1 MTEKNIVIVGAGF
14 GGVFAAKTL
23 SKKLKGHK
31 DYNIILIDKHSYFTY
46 MTELH
51 EVASQRVK
59 PKHVQE
65 DLEHLFYQNKNVK
78 LLTAEV
84 NGIDKNAKT
93 VSTTEGDISYE
104 KLVLAVGGQSNDFGT
119 PGVKEHGFE
128 LWSMEESLAI
138 RSHIEHTIGQGAAEL
153 DPAKREQMLTIA
165 VVGSGF
171 TGAELMGEF
180 IEQRKVLAQTY
191 KLSESE
197 IKLVL
202 LEASPSILNM
212 LKDRKL
218 ADKAFKYMEN
228 NGVDIRLGARVTGV
242 TEDGV
247 VFADGSTLPTKS
259 LIWTAGV
266 KAKSF
271 ISDWGFK
278 YGRGGRIEADDY
290 MHATKD
296 DDTPEKDIYVAGD
309 TLSYVDDK
317 TGPVPQT
324 VEGAESAA
332 RAAAAN
338 ILADLGFGKSR
349 SFAEA
354 VKYHGFAVSIG
365 SHYTVASLMGLNF
378 SGFFASIA
386 KHGINLFFYSQIRSA
401 YSIFHYLMDEF
412 FRTENGRNPFKGS
425 ISRLGNVLWST
436 PLRLFLG
443 VFWIL
448 AALGNIGSLNDLF
461 WQHGFASFVE
471 IITGAGLFL
480 GLLTWP
486 LGLLSIVLTIVAWS
500 TNGFDMTHWFI
511 ILSSL
516 AVMNGSGRGFG
527 LDFYV
532 VPFLQKIFGGLWY
545 GKAKSTYN
553 ELENKL

>member
-1 MTEKNIVIVGAGF
+1 MAEKNIVIVGAGF

-23 SKKLKGHK
+23 SKKLKSHK
-31 DYNIILIDKHSYFTY
+31 EYNIILIDKHSYFTY

-51 EVASQRVK
+51 EVASQRVA

-84 NGIDKNAKT
+84 NGINKNDKIIKT
-93 VSTTEGDISYE
+93 THGDINYE
-104 KLVLAVGGQSNDFGT
+104 KLILAIGGQSNDFGT

-128 LWSMEESLAI
+128 MWSMEESLKI
-138 RSHIEHTIGQGAAEL
+138 RNHVENIIGQGAAEL
-153 DPAKREQMLTIA
+153 DPVKRAQLLTIA

-180 IEQRKVLAQTY
+180 IEQRRVLAQNY
-191 KLSESE
+191 KLDESE

-212 LKDRKL
+212 LKDRHL
-218 ADKAFKYMEN
+218 ADKAFKYMTS
-228 NGVDIRLGARVTGV
+228 NGVDIRLNSRVTGV
-242 TEDGV
+242 NEDGV
-247 VFADGSTLPTKS
+247 IFADESTLPTKS

-290 MHATKD
+290 MRAKLDNDESAT
-296 DDTPEKDIYVAGD
+296 DIYVAGD
-309 TLSYVDDK
+309 TLSYVDEK

-332 RAAAAN
+332 RTASHN
-338 ILADLGFGKSR
+338 LLADLGFGQAKTFSKL
-349 SFAEA
+349 

-378 SGFFASIA
+378 SGFFASLA
-386 KHGINLFFYSQIRSA
+386 KHGINLFFYSQIRSM
-401 YSIFHYLMDEF
+401 YSIFHYMMDEF
-412 FRTENGRNPFKGS
+412 FRTENGRNPFQGT

-443 VFWIL
+443 IFWIL
-448 AALGNIGSLNDLF
+448 AAVGGLGDLNMLF
-461 WQHGFASFVE
+461 WQHGLASFIE
-471 IITGAGLFL
+471 IVTGAGILL
-480 GLLTWP
+480 GLFTWP
-486 LGLLSIVLTIVAWS
+486 LAVVSIILTITAWA

-511 ILSSL
+511 LLSSI
-516 AVMNGSGRGFG
+516 AIMNGSGRGFG

-532 VPFLQKIFGGLWY
+532 VPLLQKLFGGLWY
-545 GKAKSTYN
+545 GKAKSIYDD
-553 ELENKL
+553 LDK

>member
-1 MTEKNIVIVGAGF
+1 MAEKNIVIVGAGF

-23 SKKLKGHK
+23 SKKLKSHK
-31 DYNIILIDKHSYFTY
+31 EYNVILIDKHSYFTY

-51 EVASQRVK
+51 EVASQRVT

-65 DLEHLFYQNKNVK
+65 DLEHLFYQDKNVK

-84 NGIDKNAKT
+84 NGIDKDAKI
-93 VSTTEGDISYE
+93 VKTTHGDIDYE
-104 KLVLAVGGQSNDFGT
+104 KLILAVGGQSNDFGT
-119 PGVKEHGFE
+119 PGVKEYGFE
-128 LWSMEESLAI
+128 LWSMEESLQI
-138 RSHIEHTIGQGAAEL
+138 RNHIENIIGQGAAEL
-153 DPAKREQMLTIA
+153 DPAKREQLLTIA

-180 IEQRKVLAQTY
+180 IEQRRVLAKTY
-191 KLSESE
+191 KLDESE

-212 LKDRKL
+212 LKDRNL
-218 ADKAFKYMEN
+218 ADKAFKYMTD
-228 NGVDIRLGARVTGV
+228 NGVDIRLGAMVTGV
-242 TEDGV
+242 NEDGV
-247 VFADGSTLPTKS
+247 IFKDNTTLPTKS

-290 MHATKD
+290 MRATLEND
-296 DDTPEKDIYVAGD
+296 EPAKDIYVAGD
-309 TLSYVDDK
+309 TLSYVDEK

-332 RAAAAN
+332 RAAANN
-338 ILADLGFGKSR
+338 ILADLGFGKSKT
-349 SFAEA
+349 FAEA
-354 VKYHGFAVSIG
+354 VSYHGFAVSIG
-365 SHYTVASLMGLNF
+365 SQYTVASLMGLNF

-386 KHGINLFFYSQIRSA
+386 KHGINLFFYSQIRSM

-412 FRTENGRNPFKGS
+412 FRTENGRNPFKGA

-436 PLRLFLG
+436 PLRIFLG
-443 VFWIL
+443 LFWIL
-448 AALGNIGSLNDLF
+448 AAVGQLGSLNDLF
-461 WQHGFASFVE
+461 WQHGLLSFIE
-471 IITGAGLFL
+471 IITGAGILI
-480 GLLTWP
+480 GLMTWP
-486 LGLLSIVLTIVAWS
+486 LAAVSVILTVVAWS
-500 TNGFDMTHWFI
+500 TNGFDLTHWFL
-511 ILSSL
+511 ILSSI

-532 VPFLQKIFGGLWY
+532 VPLLQKLFGGLWY
-545 GKAKSTYN
+545 GKAKSVYD
-553 ELENKL
+553 ELDK

>member
-1 MTEKNIVIVGAGF
+1 
-14 GGVFAAKTL
+14 
-23 SKKLKGHK
+23 
-31 DYNIILIDKHSYFTY
+31 
-46 MTELH
+46 
-51 EVASQRVK
+51 
-59 PKHVQE
+59 
-65 DLEHLFYQNKNVK
+65 
-78 LLTAEV
+78 
-84 NGIDKNAKT
+84 
-93 VSTTEGDISYE
+93 
-104 KLVLAVGGQSNDFGT
+104 
-119 PGVKEHGFE
+119 
-128 LWSMEESLAI
+128 
-138 RSHIEHTIGQGAAEL
+138 
-153 DPAKREQMLTIA
+153 MLTIA

-247 VFADGSTLPTKS
+247 VFADDSTLPTKS

-332 RAAAAN
+332 RAAAIN
-338 ILADLGFGKSR
+338 ILADLGFGKSKT
-349 SFAEA
+349 FAEA

-412 FRTENGRNPFKGS
+412 FRTEDGRNPFKGS

-443 VFWIL
+443 IFWIL
-448 AALGNIGSLNDLF
+448 AALGNIGSLNELF
-461 WQHGFASFVE
+461 WQHGFASFLE

-480 GLLTWP
+480 GLFTWP
-486 LGLLSIVLTIVAWS
+486 LGLLSIILTIVAWS

-532 VPFLQKIFGGLWY
+532 VPFLQKTLGGLWY

-553 ELENKL
+553 ELEK

>member
-1 MTEKNIVIVGAGF
+1 MAEKNIVIVGAGF

-23 SKKLKGHK
+23 SKKLKSHK
-31 DYNIILIDKHSYFTY
+31 EYNVILIDKHSYFTY

-51 EVASQRVK
+51 EVASQRVT

-84 NGIDKNAKT
+84 NGIDKDAKI
-93 VSTTEGDISYE
+93 VKTTHGDINYE
-104 KLVLAVGGQSNDFGT
+104 KLILAVGGQSNDFGT
-119 PGVKEHGFE
+119 PGVKEYGFE
-128 LWSMEESLAI
+128 LWSMEESLQI
-138 RSHIEHTIGQGAAEL
+138 RNHIENIIGQGAAEL
-153 DPAKREQMLTIA
+153 DPAKREQLLTIA

-180 IEQRKVLAQTY
+180 IEQRQVLAKAY
-191 KLSESE
+191 KLDESE

-218 ADKAFKYMEN
+218 ADKAFKYMTD
-228 NGVDIRLGARVTGV
+228 NGVDIRLGAMVTGV
-242 TEDGV
+242 NEDGV
-247 VFADGSTLPTKS
+247 IFKDNTTLPTKS

-271 ISDWGFK
+271 ISNWGFK

-290 MHATKD
+290 MRATLEND
-296 DDTPEKDIYVAGD
+296 EPAKDIYVAGD
-309 TLSYVDDK
+309 TLSYVDEK

-332 RAAAAN
+332 RAAANN
-338 ILADLGFGKSR
+338 ILADLGFGKTKT
-349 SFAEA
+349 FAES
-354 VKYHGFAVSIG
+354 VSYHGFAVSIG

-386 KHGINLFFYSQIRSA
+386 KHGINLFFYSQIRSM
-401 YSIFHYLMDEF
+401 YSIFNYLMDEF
-412 FRTENGRNPFKGS
+412 FRTENGRNPFKGA

-436 PLRLFLG
+436 PLRVFLG
-443 VFWIL
+443 LFWIL
-448 AALGNIGSLNDLF
+448 AAVGQLGGLNDLF
-461 WQHGFASFVE
+461 WQHGLMSFFE
-471 IITGAGLFL
+471 IITGAGILI
-480 GLLTWP
+480 GLMTWP
-486 LGLLSIVLTIVAWS
+486 LAAVSIILTIAAWAV
-500 TNGFDMTHWFI
+500 NGFDLTHWFL
-511 ILSSL
+511 ILSSI

-532 VPFLQKIFGGLWY
+532 VPLLQKLFGGLWY
-545 GKAKSTYN
+545 GKAKSVYD
-553 ELENKL
+553 ELDK

>member
-1 MTEKNIVIVGAGF
+1 MNEKNIVIVGAGF

-23 SKKLKGHK
+23 SKKLRSHK
-31 DYNIILIDKHSYFTY
+31 EYNIILVDKHSYFTY

-65 DLEHLFYQNKNVK
+65 DLEHLFYQDKNVK
-78 LLTAEV
+78 LLTTEV
-84 NGIDKNAKT
+84 TNINKDKKT
-93 VSTTEGDISYE
+93 ISTTQGDIPYE

-128 LWSMEESLAI
+128 LWSMEESLKI
-138 RSHIEHTIGQGAAEL
+138 RNHVENIIGQGAAEL
-153 DPAKREQMLTIA
+153 DTDKREQMLTIA

-180 IEQRKVLAQTY
+180 IEQRKVLAQNY
-191 KLSESE
+191 KLDESE

-202 LEASPSILNM
+202 LEASTSILNM

-218 ADKAFKYMEN
+218 ADKAFKYMED
-228 NGVDIRLGARVTGV
+228 NGVDIRLNSRVTGV
-242 TEDGV
+242 DENGV
-247 VFADGSTLPTKS
+247 LFQDGSTLPTKS

-271 ISDWGFK
+271 ISNWGFK

-290 MHATKD
+290 MRATKEGG
-296 DDTPEKDIYVAGD
+296 TPEKDIYVAGD
-309 TLSYVDDK
+309 TLSYVDEK
-317 TGPVPQT
+317 TGPIPQT

-332 RAAAAN
+332 RAASAN
-338 ILADLGFGKSR
+338 ILADFGLGKAKTFS
-349 SFAEA
+349 EA

-378 SGFFASIA
+378 SGFIASIA

-401 YSIFHYLMDEF
+401 YSIFHYMLDEF
-412 FRTENGRNPFKGS
+412 FRTEDGRNPFKGS

-443 VFWIL
+443 IFWIL
-448 AALGNIGSLNDLF
+448 VALGNAGDLNNFF
-461 WQHGFASFVE
+461 WQSGLASFIE
-471 IITGAGLFL
+471 IVTGAGILL
-480 GLLTWP
+480 GLFTWP
-486 LGLLSIVLTIVAWS
+486 LGLLSILLTIVSGATHS
-500 TNGFDMTHWFI
+500 FELTHWFVM
-511 ILSSL
+511 LSSL
-516 AVMNGSGRGFG
+516 AIMNGSGRGFG

-532 VPFLQKIFGGLWY
+532 VPLLQKIFGGLWY

-553 ELENKL
+553 ELEK

>member
-1 MTEKNIVIVGAGF
+1 MAEKNIVIVGAGF

-23 SKKLKGHK
+23 SKKLKSHK
-31 DYNIILIDKHSYFTY
+31 EYNIILIDKHSYFTY

-51 EVASQRVK
+51 EVASERVL

-84 NGIDKNAKT
+84 NGIDKSAKI
-93 VSTTEGDISYE
+93 VKTTHGDISYE
-104 KLVLAVGGQSNDFGT
+104 KLLLAVGGQSNDFGT

-128 LWSMEESLAI
+128 LWSMEESLKI
-138 RSHIEHTIGQGAAEL
+138 RAHIENIIGQGAGEL
-153 DPAKREQMLTIA
+153 DPIKREQLLTVA

-180 IEQRKVLAQTY
+180 IEQRKILARDY
-191 KLSESE
+191 KLDEKE

-212 LKDRKL
+212 LKDRNL
-218 ADKAFKYMEN
+218 ANKAFKYMTD
-228 NGVDIRLGARVTGV
+228 NGVDIRLNSRVTGV

-247 VFADGSTLPTKS
+247 VFSDDTTLPTKS

-290 MHATKD
+290 MRATLD
-296 DDTPEKDIYVAGD
+296 DETPAADIYVAGD
-309 TLSYVDDK
+309 TLSYVDEK

-332 RAAAAN
+332 RTASNN
-338 ILADLGFGKSR
+338 ILADLGFGKAKTFSELV
-349 SFAEA
+349 S
-354 VKYHGFAVSIG
+354 YHGFAVSIG
-365 SHYTVASLMGLNF
+365 SQYTVASLLGLNF
-378 SGFFASIA
+378 SGFFASLA
-386 KHGINLFFYSQIRSA
+386 KHGINLFFYSQIRSM
-401 YSIFHYLMDEF
+401 YSIFHYMLDEF

-436 PLRLFLG
+436 PLRIFLG
-443 VFWIL
+443 LFWIL
-448 AALGNIGSLNDLF
+448 AALGNLGSLNDLF
-461 WQHGFASFVE
+461 WQNSVLSFVE
-471 IITGAGLFL
+471 IATGAGILV
-480 GLLTWP
+480 GLMTWP
-486 LGLLSIVLTIVAWS
+486 LALVSIVLTIAAWA
-500 TNGFDMTHWFI
+500 TNGYDITHLFL

-516 AVMNGSGRGFG
+516 AIMNGSGRGFG

-532 VPFLQKIFGGLWY
+532 VPLLQKIFGGLWY
-545 GKAKSTYN
+545 GKSKSVYDD
-553 ELENKL
+553 LQK